1 MTRQIVTKDNCKYG
15 TLSFYDD
22 DKWIGRSLALY
33 GEYSEYEVEVFK
45 KCLRP
50 GGVALEL
57 GANIGSLTVP
67 MAKIVGETGKVYA
80 FEPGFDTIRLLRKNV
95 EQNDLSDIVEI
106 IPMAAS
112 DKSEILPIVYNPN
125 PNYPK
130 VTIDGD
136 NPHTRGN
143 KPDAY
148 IQAITVDSLNI
159 RRLDFAKI
167 DVDGCEQF
175 AIEGMR
181 ETIMRC
187 RPFIFIENEI
197 PDKAEK
203 LTSTLIDMG
212 YRAYWYRPPLY
223 SFTNYAGE
231 LHNIFPGTVA
241 LMQIY
246 VPEELDHEVKGCDE
260 VSDIRL
266 ADPNDPDVFNR
277 EIVRYER
284 ISQRFPDNLGVK
296 LIVAHYLN
304 LMGRNEESAAKIKE
318 ILAVDPDHV
327 PTLAIE
333 GLHMLQA
340 GNYKEGWQRYE
351 LRYKQKNTAHFGG
364 NRDHRDIPQWDGQPT
379 DEPILIWA
387 EQGFGDTIMFSR
399 FYKYVRDL
407 CPNAILEVQP
417 HVYELLET
425 SGIAKPGTLFRQ
437 DRALPFLKVEFKAQC
452 SLPSLPAALHDDGS
466 MIEVRHRTTLEIQN
480 AYLFADAALTS
491 KWRAIVG
498 DRKIGV
504 CSQGSPRSERPY
516 TRDLPVE
523 FLPPL
528 GLKFGPFFSL
538 NDEGQFESYAATAAA
553 IMALDLVITVDTS
566 IAHLAGAL
574 GKEVWLLL
582 AFDPDFRWGLT
593 GTTTPWYPSMRIFR
607 QPKLRDWPSVMT
619 EVENEL
625 KQRQLRIAA

>member
-1 MTRQIVTKDNCKYG
+1 
-15 TLSFYDD
+15 
-22 DKWIGRSLALY
+22 
-33 GEYSEYEVEVFK
+33 
-45 KCLRP
+45 
-50 GGVALEL
+50 
-57 GANIGSLTVP
+57 
-67 MAKIVGETGKVYA
+67 
-80 FEPGFDTIRLLRKNV
+80 
-95 EQNDLSDIVEI
+95 
-106 IPMAAS
+106 
-112 DKSEILPIVYNPN
+112 
-125 PNYPK
+125 
-130 VTIDGD
+130 
-136 NPHTRGN
+136 
-143 KPDAY
+143 
-148 IQAITVDSLNI
+148 
-159 RRLDFAKI
+159 
-167 DVDGCEQF
+167 
-175 AIEGMR
+175 
-181 ETIMRC
+181 
-187 RPFIFIENEI
+187 
-197 PDKAEK
+197 
-203 LTSTLIDMG
+203 
-212 YRAYWYRPPLY
+212 
-223 SFTNYAGE
+223 
-231 LHNIFPGTVA
+231 
-241 LMQIY
+241 
-246 VPEELDHEVKGCDE
+246 
-260 VSDIRL
+260 
-266 ADPNDPDVFNR
+266 
-277 EIVRYER
+277 
-284 ISQRFPDNLGVK
+284 
-296 LIVAHYLN
+296 
-304 LMGRNEESAAKIKE
+304 
-318 ILAVDPDHV
+318 
-327 PTLAIE
+327 
-333 GLHMLQA
+333 
-340 GNYKEGWQRYE
+340 
-351 LRYKQKNTAHFGG
+351 
-364 NRDHRDIPQWDGQPT
+364 
-379 DEPILIWA
+379 
-387 EQGFGDTIMFSR
+387 MFSR

-425 SGIAKPGTLFRQ
+425 SGIAKSGTLFRQ

-466 MIEVRHRTTLEIQN
+466 MIPVRTPYLEIQN

-607 QPKLRDWPSVMT
+607 QPKLRDWPSVMA